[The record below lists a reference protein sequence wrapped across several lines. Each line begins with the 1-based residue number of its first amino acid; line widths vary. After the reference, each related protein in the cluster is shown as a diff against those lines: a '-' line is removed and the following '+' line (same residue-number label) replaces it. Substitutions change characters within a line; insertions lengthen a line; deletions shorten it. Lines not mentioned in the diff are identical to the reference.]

1 MSNDIS
7 LTVRIPKD
15 LNTELTKLAKELGVT
30 KVNLLRFA
38 IHLFLSEKPTE
49 LTFSDISSED
59 RFRFVFNTNQVTY
72 NLLVKASEKYG
83 QPINS
88 ILNSISVL
96 ALEHYSK
103 YL

>member
-7 LTVRIPKD
+7 LTVRIPRTLNDD
-15 LNTELTKLAKELGVT
+15 LTTLSKELGVT

-38 IHLFLSEKPTE
+38 THLFLSEKPTP
-49 LTFSDISSED
+49 LNFTASSSDD

-72 NLLVKASEKYG
+72 DLLQKASEDYK
-83 QPINS
+83 QSINS
-88 ILNSISVL
+88 VITAIAYL
-96 ALEHYSK
+96 ALQHYSK